1 MPIMYICPDKS
12 PRAFMDPRIQ
22 PEEPLLL
29 YNDRPP
35 TPPSSSHLLY
45 CLPVDT
51 STMDNSTL
59 SVTYQNQFQTRTA
72 SAIRRDSPPPRNDNN
87 EIFCDHP
94 DCRGKNVVFRRL
106 CEWNKHMDRH
116 ERPYKCDHPNCQNT
130 QGFTYSGGLMRH
142 QREVHRWHQ
151 TTKSRLFCPFDDCLR
166 NSSGEGFSRKENL
179 EEHVRRRH
187 GGRAPPSPYDQSS
200 DAPSK
205 KRKRSTTS
213 HSQLETSP
221 DLASEDLDADAEAEI
236 APDPGPPELEPSVPS
251 PEGQETKRLRQEL
264 LQTREELSRA
274 VNEIRSLRN
283 QLTHYYTL
291 AQGFPQQIYQV
302 ASPTSVRQQQL
313 ISSPQVH
320 NPQQSQR
327 QQQLLSSGA
336 NGMTGMPGYAVQSMG
351 YKK

>member
-1 MPIMYICPDKS
+1 
-12 PRAFMDPRIQ
+12 MDPRNHS
-22 PEEPLLL
+22 EEPLLL
-29 YNDRPP
+29 YTDRPP
-35 TPPSSSHLLY
+35 TPPNSSQLLY
-45 CLPVDT
+45 CLPVAT
-51 STMDNSTL
+51 STMDNSTAT
-59 SVTYQNQFQTRTA
+59 VAYQNHFQTRTA

-187 GGRAPPSPYDQSS
+187 GGRAPPSTHDQSS

-221 DLASEDLDADAEAEI
+221 DLASEDLDADAEAEVD
-236 APDPGPPELEPSVPS
+236 PDPGHSELGLSATS
-251 PEGQETKRLRQEL
+251 PESQLTKRLRQEL
-264 LQTREELSRA
+264 SQTREELSRA
-274 VNEIRSLRN
+274 MNEIRNLRS
-283 QLTHYYTL
+283 QLHHYYTL
-291 AQGFPQQIYQV
+291 AQNFPQQIYHV
-302 ASPTSVRQQQL
+302 GSPTGV
-313 ISSPQVH
+313 
-320 NPQQSQR
+320 R
-327 QQQLLSSGA
+327 QQQLLSNPQVHNTQQAQQQQMMSNGV
-336 NGMTGMPGYAVQSMG
+336 NGMPVVSGYAVQSIG